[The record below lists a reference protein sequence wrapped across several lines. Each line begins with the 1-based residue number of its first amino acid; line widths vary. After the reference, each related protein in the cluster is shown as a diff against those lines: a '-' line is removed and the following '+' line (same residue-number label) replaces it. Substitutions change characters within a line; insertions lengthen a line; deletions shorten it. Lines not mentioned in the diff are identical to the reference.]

1 MIGRVC
7 GTGSY
12 LPIRTVSNDELSHV
26 METSD
31 EWIRER
37 TGIRFR
43 HVALEETTSDMAA
56 EAAARAL
63 KNGEVNADEI
73 ELILTATSSS
83 DVIYPSAACIVQK
96 RIGAQNALAFDLNGA
111 CSGFVIAFNT
121 AQAYIRAGIYK
132 TILVVGAESMSRL
145 VDWSDRSTS
154 VLFGDGAGALI
165 LKAEEGDH
173 YWQTGHSDGTKDFV
187 LTLRSKS
194 LFEEQDDNPKDVL
207 SKSDEGSSVEEHD
220 DVSKNAE
227 DISRKKKSHKTGIC
241 MDGQE
246 VFKFAARMVP
256 KSINKVLDEA
266 GVSKEEIKY
275 FVLHQANKRIIE
287 AAARRL
293 KQPIEK
299 FPMNIDRCANTSSAT
314 IPILLDE
321 INQKG
326 MLNRGDKIVLSGFGG
341 GLTWGSVYLTW

>member
-1 MIGRVC
+1 M
-7 GTGSY
+7 
-12 LPIRTVSNDELSHV
+12 LS
-26 METSD
+26 
-31 EWIRER
+31 IQRR
-37 TGIRFR
+37 
-43 HVALEETTSDMAA
+43 
-56 EAAARAL
+56 
-63 KNGEVNADEI
+63 
-73 ELILTATSSS
+73 
-83 DVIYPSAACIVQK
+83 
-96 RIGAQNALAFDLNGA
+96 
-111 CSGFVIAFNT
+111 
-121 AQAYIRAGIYK
+121 IYK